1 MGKVLRIFVYI
12 ILVLSAVSLFFAWK
26 LFEKREL
33 LMARNRV
40 FEDSFIKIAR
50 TVEAADPA
58 DAAAPSVQKDISEVS
73 DRELVNPERDAVLEA
88 YPMKLEQQNL
98 PTLDF
103 GSTDKRLQL
112 RSYYV
117 LDAEGKPVPDPVD
130 NKPSTK
136 GPGSMQELM
145 DQLFERSKIQQATLN
160 KTRSELT
167 KMRELATVSVEEIN
181 RLKTDSRA
189 TKVALKGE
197 KEKVVTLTSEKET
210 LEGRVA
216 KLNAEKREL
225 TAELTDA
232 KNEIETLNE
241 DKVTLTEDLAKIRQA
256 FDELKAHYAG
266 KKTPAGQAA
275 GDSVELTALSA
286 GDKGSVIEANDELK
300 FVIINFSDDA
310 MVEMLGEE
318 RQNALPQFE
327 MNIRRPGRQSAS
339 GEFVTRVKLRQAVR
353 GKNLVVADILNDWQ
367 QVPVEKGDVVFF

>member
-33 LMARNRV
+33 LGARNRV

-117 LDAEGKPVPDPVD
+117 LDADDKPVPDPVD

-232 KNEIETLNE
+232 KNEVEKLNE
-241 DKVTLTEDLAKIRQA
+241 DKVTLTEDLAKLRQA
-256 FDELKAHYAG
+256 FDELKAHYTTG
-266 KKTPAGQAA
+266 GNKKMSAA
-275 GDSVELTALSA
+275 GDSVALTALSA

>member
-73 DRELVNPERDAVLEA
+73 DRELTNPERDAVLEA

-232 KNEIETLNE
+232 KNEVEKLNE
-241 DKVTLTEDLAKIRQA
+241 DKVTLNEDLAKIRQA
-256 FDELKAHYAG
+256 YDELKERYAG
-266 KKTPAGQAA
+266 KRTPAGQAA
-275 GDSVELTALSA
+275 GDSVTLTALSA

>member
-33 LMARNRV
+33 LGARNRV

-275 GDSVELTALSA
+275 GDSVALTALSA

>member
-73 DRELVNPERDAVLEA
+73 DRELTNPERDAVLEA

-232 KNEIETLNE
+232 KNEVEKLNE
-241 DKVTLTEDLAKIRQA
+241 DKVTLNEDLAKIRQA
-256 FDELKAHYAG
+256 YDELKERYAG
-266 KKTPAGQAA
+266 KRTPAGQAA
-275 GDSVELTALSA
+275 GDSVTLTALSA
-286 GDKGSVIEANDELK
+286 GDKGSIIEANDELK

-339 GEFVTRVKLRQAVR
+339 GEFVTRIKLRQAVR